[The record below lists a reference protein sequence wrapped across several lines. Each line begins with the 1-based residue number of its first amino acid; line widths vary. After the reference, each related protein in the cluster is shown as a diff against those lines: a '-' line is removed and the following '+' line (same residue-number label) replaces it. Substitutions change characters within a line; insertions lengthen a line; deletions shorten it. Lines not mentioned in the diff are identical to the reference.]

1 MGRRRSSYKARRV
14 RRRRARI
21 TFLILFPLVVVFA
34 YGAIR
39 YVISRVLTRVEV
51 AEFGRLEQ
59 SIMVQAV
66 VMRDE
71 TLILSPIPGEL
82 RKMCKEGE
90 VVKADSVVVK
100 VINPDIEQQLEPL
113 RSAIVF
119 QIEQNT
125 LKRDL
130 SVQAIADELSSLK
143 VQIVA
148 ARDNENVRLL
158 SELELKKAEL
168 EEELRMT
175 DADFEGIRT
184 ALSERL
190 VGLEELSQVGM
201 YSYTTREG
209 CLVSYRLDGYEYFLS
224 PSNLGLI
231 NVEDL
236 QSIADRVFTV
246 DDGMDV
252 AIGQPVVR
260 IVNRFRMCIGF
271 VVSGETLSL
280 FDDVT
285 TISLR
290 FGKHSRE
297 THNATVMKVLTS
309 IQKDAAM
316 IVCELASYV
325 DELTDDR
332 IIPAEIIFQG
342 HSGII
347 LPEKAVI
354 QVRGKEHVYVV
365 SDGAHVAVPV
375 KVKGR
380 IDGRVAVEGVM
391 EGARVIVNP

>member
-1 MGRRRSSYKARRV
+1 
-14 RRRRARI
+14 
-21 TFLILFPLVVVFA
+21 
-34 YGAIR
+34 
-39 YVISRVLTRVEV
+39 
-51 AEFGRLEQ
+51 
-59 SIMVQAV
+59 
-66 VMRDE
+66 
-71 TLILSPIPGEL
+71 
-82 RKMCKEGE
+82 
-90 VVKADSVVVK
+90 VVVK